1 MRVSPNVE
9 AKYGPNVEG
18 ADGAAGTPGADGVSG
33 TDGINGTPGIADGAP
48 GFDGT
53 DGNPGPVGPPWPE
66 GSCSCSAASNTHR
79 RPRLDDHEEHLKDKR
94 IKI

>member
-1 MRVSPNVE
+1 MSQRSMRVSPNLE

-33 TDGINGTPGIADGAP
+33 TDGINGTPGSADGAP

-66 GSCSCSAASNTHR
+66 GSCIVVALHLILTVV
-79 RPRLDDHEEHLKDKR
+79 LDSTITKN
-94 IKI
+94 I

>member
-18 ADGAAGTPGADGVSG
+18 ADGAAG
-33 TDGINGTPGIADGAP
+33 INGTPGINGADGAP

-53 DGNPGPVGPPWPE
+53 DGNPGPVGPPGPE
-66 GSCSCSAASNTHR
+66 GSCSCSAASDTHR

-94 IKI
+94 